1 MDRIEYKDYPLPDGY
16 AWVIQPH
23 LVSAALCEQERR
35 TSNRMKYRSYIA
47 FNKDAET
54 WTVEVWGGQNKLPGS
69 LVPSRYIRQVGGCVE
84 CSVGHDVVGNG

>member
-54 WTVEVWGGQNKLPGS
+54 WTVEVWGGPKQTTRITGS
-69 LVPSRYIRQVGGCVE
+69 KQVH
-84 CSVGHDVVGNG
+84 STSWRMR